1 MDHSEHHEIA
11 PELRRLLRQARF
23 LPGLERFAPKIAR
36 LFMALLGKAMVPR
49 SDSQVDETIQQIG
62 PDRLTVRIFRPR
74 GSAEPQPALLYLH
87 GGGWTIGS
95 SAESRPFTAL
105 LAEQASCVVYSLD
118 YRLAPEHPFPQ
129 QLNDVGTA
137 WEWLQQHHPRADE
150 VPLMLGGDSA
160 GATLATVVCRRLRD
174 EGQRQPDGQFL
185 IYPVTSTKQ
194 QTASYQRYGHGL
206 ILTRG
211 KMDYF
216 LRHYI
221 GQVKDP
227 AANPDISPLHAN
239 DLSRLPP
246 TFMGLAAAD
255 ILHDE
260 GIAYAQALRQAGV
273 PVEMQ
278 VFPDMIHAFVNL
290 LAIPAAY
297 ESAAVCAKQLQQL
310 IQRTSNHA
318 PRAH

>member
-1 MDHSEHHEIA
+1 MDRSDHHEIA
-11 PELRRLLRQARF
+11 PALRRLLRRASF
-23 LPGLERFAPKIAR
+23 LPGLERFAPKVAR
-36 LFMALLGKAMVPR
+36 PFMALLAKGMAPR
-49 SDSQVDETIQQIG
+49 RAFQVDETIQHIG
-62 PDRLTVRIFRPR
+62 PNRLTVRVFCPR
-74 GSAEPQPALLYLH
+74 SSAERRPALLYLH
-87 GGGWTIGS
+87 GGGWTVGS
-95 SAESRPFTAL
+95 SVETRPFTAL
-105 LAEQASCVVYSLD
+105 LAERANCVVYSLD

-129 QLNDVGTA
+129 QLGDVAIA
-137 WEWLQQHHPRADE
+137 WDWLLQQHPRADA
-150 VPLMLGGDSA
+150 VPLIIGGDSA
-160 GATLATVVCRRLRD
+160 GGTLATVACRRLRD
-174 EGQRQPDGQFL
+174 AGQRQPDGQFL
-185 IYPVTSTKQ
+185 IYPMTSTKQ

-211 KMDYF
+211 MIDYF

-221 GQVKDP
+221 GHVKDP
-227 AANPDISPLHAN
+227 AANPDISPLHAH

-246 TFMGLAAAD
+246 TFIGLAAAD

-260 GIAYAQALRQAGV
+260 GVAYAQALRQAGV

-278 VFPDMIHAFVNL
+278 VFPDMIHAFINL

-310 IQRTSNHA
+310 IQRTSKHA